1 MNFYIWLLKFINK
14 LEKKKINLI
23 KKKMILNK
31 KNNSQWKM
39 IQKMK

>member
-23 KKKMILNK
+23 KNKMILNK
-31 KNNSQWKM
+31 KNNNKQKM